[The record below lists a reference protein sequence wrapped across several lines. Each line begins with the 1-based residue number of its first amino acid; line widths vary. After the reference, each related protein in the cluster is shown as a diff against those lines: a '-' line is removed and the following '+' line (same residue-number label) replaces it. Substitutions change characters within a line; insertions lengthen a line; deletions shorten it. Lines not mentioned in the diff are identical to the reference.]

1 MGHES
6 DRFTYE
12 LAVPPTASYEEH
24 ERFKPKPLDGEVEK
38 FEVDTKLELRGA
50 VLTYYSFYHPLID

>member
-1 MGHES
+1 M
-6 DRFTYE
+6 YE

-38 FEVDTKLELRGA
+38 FEVDTKLELRGD
-50 VLTYYSFYHPLID
+50 VLTYSCYHPLID